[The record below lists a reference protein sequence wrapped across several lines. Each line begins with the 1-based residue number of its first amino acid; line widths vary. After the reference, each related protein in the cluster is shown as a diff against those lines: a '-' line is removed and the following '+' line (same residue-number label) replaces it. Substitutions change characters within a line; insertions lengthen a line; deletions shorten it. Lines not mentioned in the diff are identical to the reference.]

1 VSVTAG
7 DVTECV
13 RKERFADANQAS
25 DILPIHRY
33 LRLPFIIGFTRAT
46 VSVSALFVNMGFVE
60 NARMLSNNW
69 MGH

>member
-1 VSVTAG
+1 MTDRAVS
-7 DVTECV
+7 ECLG
-13 RKERFADANQAS
+13 KMTFADADQAS

-33 LRLPFIIGFTRAT
+33 SRLPFIIGFTRAT